1 MNWTAHQGLGGLVQM
16 AKAFVMLK
24 ATAQFPADVPEAPP
38 TQGQDDDAELLA
50 GVRQSVGRPRRMIAI
65 ELAPDEAVFFECFE
79 AIGENIGRHPWQPL
93 LQILETHGARKQVP
107 DYEKC
112 PARAD
117 NIQRPSDGT
126 SFIKTVFR
134 HQSIPR
140 IEYLVQI

>member
-1 MNWTAHQGLGGLVQM
+1 M

-50 GVRQSVGRPRRMIAI
+50 GVRQSVVRPRRMIAI
-65 ELAPDEAVFFECFE
+65 ELAPDEAVFFEFFE
-79 AIGENIGRHPWQPL
+79 TIGKNIGRHPRQSL
-93 LQILETHGARKQVP
+93 LQILETHSARKQVP

-117 NIQRPSDGT
+117 NIQRPSNRT

-134 HQSIPR
+134 HRSIPR
-140 IEYLVQI
+140 TSILFKHSQYSGNWN